1 MLAETRWE
9 ETMMKSVLLAGLAS
23 ACLALP
29 AYAQERMPQ
38 IPMDQMSPAQKKVA
52 EAIMT
57 GPRKSISGPFN
68 AWLRSPEL
76 ADRLQQL
83 GEYIRFKTSLDHRLN
98 EFAILITA
106 QDWGSQY
113 EWYAHYPLAL
123 KAGLEPNI
131 AAELAAGK
139 RPTGM
144 KEDEALVYDFSTQ
157 LHHKHNVDDATY
169 KAAVSKFGEQGVM
182 DLIAVNGYYDLVS
195 MTLNV
200 AHVRP
205 PESEKVP
212 IAQK

>member
-1 MLAETRWE
+1 
-9 ETMMKSVLLAGLAS
+9 MKTLILAGLAS
-23 ACLALP
+23 AFLVLP
-29 AYAQERMPQ
+29 AHAQDRMAP
-38 IPMDQMSPAQKKVA
+38 IPADQMTPEQKKVA
-52 EAIMT
+52 DAIMT
-57 GPRKSISGPFN
+57 GPRKSLGGPFN

-76 ADRLQQL
+76 ADRLQQV

-113 EWYAHYPLAL
+113 EWYAHYPLAI
-123 KAGLEPNI
+123 KAGLDPKV
-131 AAELAAGK
+131 AAELAEGK
-139 RPTGM
+139 RPSGM

-157 LHHKHNVDDATY
+157 LHHKHNVDEATY
-169 KAAVSKFGEQGVM
+169 KAAVAKLGEQGIM

-200 AHVRP
+200 AQVRP

>member
-1 MLAETRWE
+1 
-9 ETMMKSVLLAGLAS
+9 MKTLVLAGVAS
-23 ACLALP
+23 LVLALP
-29 AYAQERMPQ
+29 SYGQERMPP

-52 EAIMT
+52 DAIMS
-57 GPRKSISGPFN
+57 GPRKSLGGPFN

-76 ADRLQQL
+76 ADHLQQV

-113 EWYAHYPLAL
+113 EWYAHYPLAM
-123 KAGLEPNI
+123 KAGLDPKV
-131 AAELAAGK
+131 AAELAEGK
-139 RPTGM
+139 RPSGM
-144 KEDEALVYDFSTQ
+144 KEDEAIVYDFSTQ

-169 KAAVSKFGEQGVM
+169 KTAVTKFGEQGVM

-200 AHVRP
+200 AQVRP